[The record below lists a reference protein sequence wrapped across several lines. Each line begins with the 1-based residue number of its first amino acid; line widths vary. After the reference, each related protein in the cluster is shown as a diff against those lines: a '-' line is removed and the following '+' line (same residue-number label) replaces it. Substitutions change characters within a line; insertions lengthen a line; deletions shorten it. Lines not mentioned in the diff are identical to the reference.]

1 VASTAPDRLAALT
14 ETDDVLSDDELA
26 DIDATDSLGPDE
38 RVAPS
43 WTESIGRQA
52 SKLIGG
58 PLGRHAAV
66 GRHWF
71 WSPLRAVLLIAVVAL
86 SISWF
91 VKSPCIQQYTDGSGV
106 RQLDWRANRQYV
118 AFCYSDV
125 VPLYTAERL
134 DQPGTFP
141 YKTSWVDNAG
151 TPQAQVRY
159 MEYPVLTGL
168 FQWAN
173 AKLAQG
179 WVKLADATGLLPNA
193 MTVVVYF
200 DITALLLGLAW
211 VVTVWA
217 TTRTARRR
225 PWDALLVAASP
236 LVIVQAFTNFDAL
249 AAAFAATGIL
259 AWSRRKPVLA
269 GVLLGLGAA
278 AKLYPA
284 FLLFPLL
291 LLCLRAGRMRAWA
304 KCAGGAVLAW
314 AAVNAPIAILYHPGW
329 QEFFRLND
337 QRGADPDSLFNV
349 ISYFTG
355 WPGFDTNLPPHGT
368 PDLLNAVIFVLF
380 AACCAGIAWIALR
393 APRRPRLAQLGF
405 LLVAAFLLTNKV
417 WSPQYS
423 LWLVPLA
430 VLAIPRWKPLLVWM
444 TIDALVWFPRMM
456 YYLEL
461 ADLSQHSDDRGLPQ
475 GWFLGMVILRDLAVI
490 GLCALIVREIYRP
503 SADLVRLAGDDDPAG
518 GFLDGAEDRF
528 TLRRRPRPTSV
539 EAAPEVTASTA
550 STAGSTATAG

>member
-1 VASTAPDRLAALT
+1 MVSIPPDTQDTNEPDTEPDSVAPLPTVSD
-14 ETDDVLSDDELA
+14 DDV
-26 DIDATDSLGPDE
+26 DSLGPSD
-38 RVAPS
+38 RVIPS

-71 WSPLRAVLLIAVVAL
+71 WTPLRGVLLLAIVVLAMA
-86 SISWF
+86 WF
-91 VKSPCIQQYTDGSGV
+91 DKSPCIQQYTDGSGV
-106 RQLDWRANRQYV
+106 RQLDWRADRQYV
-118 AFCYSDV
+118 AFCYSDI

-134 DQPGTFP
+134 DQPGMFP

-151 TPQAQVRY
+151 QADAQVRY

-168 FQWAN
+168 FQWVN

-179 WVKLADATGLLPNA
+179 WVHLAGTTGLLPSA

-200 DITALLLGLAW
+200 DITALLLSLAW
-211 VVTVWA
+211 LVTVWA

-225 PWDALLVAASP
+225 PWDAILMAASP
-236 LVIVQAFTNFDAL
+236 LVIVHAFTNFDML
-249 AAAFAATGIL
+249 ATAFAATGIF
-259 AWSRRKPVLA
+259 AWSRKRPAVA

-284 FLLFPLL
+284 FFLLPMLL
-291 LLCLRAGRMRAWA
+291 LSLRAGQVDKWVRAFV
-304 KCAGGAVLAW
+304 GAVLAW
-314 AAVNAPIAILYHPGW
+314 LAVNLPFMLDYHAGW
-329 QEFFRLND
+329 WEFFRLNI
-337 QRGADPDSLFNV
+337 QRGMDPDSVYNV

-355 WPGFDTNLPPHGT
+355 WPGFDQNLGPHQAPAG
-368 PDLLNAVIFVLF
+368 LNTVTTALF
-380 AACCAGIAWIALR
+380 ALCCLGVAWLALA
-393 APRRPRLAQLGF
+393 APRRPRLAQLCF

-430 VLAIPRWKPLLVWM
+430 VLAVPRWKLVITWM
-444 TIDALVWFPRMM
+444 VLDALVWFPRMA

-461 ADLSQHSDDRGLPQ
+461 SNLSQHMDDRGLPQ
-475 GWFLGMVILRDLAVI
+475 GWFLSMVIVRDLAV
-490 GLCALIVREIYRP
+490 LLTCAVIVRDVYRP
-503 SADLVRLAGDDDPAG
+503 GSDPVRLAGDDDPSG
-518 GFLDGAEDRF
+518 GFLDGAPDRF
-528 TLRRRPRPTSV
+528 ALRRRPLVSI
-539 EAAPEVTASTA
+539 
-550 STAGSTATAG
+550 G

>member
-1 VASTAPDRLAALT
+1 VVSTPPEIREPDAAPTATAF
-14 ETDDVLSDDELA
+14 TDDV
-26 DIDATDSLGPDE
+26 DSLGPDE
-38 RVAPS
+38 RVVPS

-71 WSPLRAVLLIAVVAL
+71 WTPLRAILLIACVAL
-86 SISWF
+86 AMSWF
-91 VKSPCIQQYTDGSGV
+91 VKSPCIQQYTDDHGV

-134 DQPGTFP
+134 DLPNTFP
-141 YKTSWVDNAG
+141 YETSWVDNQG
-151 TPQAQVRY
+151 TPDAQVRY

-168 FQWAN
+168 FQWLN
-173 AKLAQG
+173 ARLAQG
-179 WVKLADATGLLPNA
+179 WVALAGSTGLLPSA

-211 VVTVWA
+211 LVTVWA

-225 PWDALLVAASP
+225 PWDAILIAASP
-236 LVIVQAFTNFDAL
+236 LVVVHAFTNFDAL
-249 AAAFAATGIL
+249 ATAFAATGLL
-259 AWSRRKPVLA
+259 AWSRRRPALA
-269 GVLLGLGAA
+269 GVLIGLGAA

-284 FLLFPLL
+284 FFLLPLL
-291 LLCLRAGRMRAWA
+291 LLCIRAGKIDKWLVA
-304 KCAGGAVLAW
+304 AG
-314 AAVNAPIAILYHPGW
+314 AAVVAWLAVNLPIMLNFHAGW
-329 QEFFRLND
+329 WEFFRLNI
-337 QRGADPDSLFNV
+337 QRGMDPDSVYNV

-355 WPGFDTNLPPHGT
+355 WPGFDPNLPAHQNPSVLNT
-368 PDLLNAVIFVLF
+368 VTTVLLL
-380 AACCAGIAWIALR
+380 ACCAGVAWLALA
-393 APRRPRLAQLGF
+393 APRRPRVAQLCF

-430 VLAIPRWKPLLVWM
+430 VLAIPRWKLLLTWM
-444 TIDALVWFPRMM
+444 VLDALVWFPRMA

-461 ADLSQHSDDRGLPQ
+461 ALQSQHMDDRGLPQ
-475 GWFLGMVILRDLAVI
+475 GWFLGMVIIRDLAVL
-490 GLCALIVREIYRP
+490 GLCALIIRDIYRP
-503 SADLVRLAGDDDPAG
+503 SRDLVRLAGDDDPTG
-518 GFLDGAEDRF
+518 GFLDEAPDRF
-528 TLRRRPRPTSV
+528 VLGRRKQ
-539 EAAPEVTASTA
+539 APVPV
-550 STAGSTATAG
+550 G